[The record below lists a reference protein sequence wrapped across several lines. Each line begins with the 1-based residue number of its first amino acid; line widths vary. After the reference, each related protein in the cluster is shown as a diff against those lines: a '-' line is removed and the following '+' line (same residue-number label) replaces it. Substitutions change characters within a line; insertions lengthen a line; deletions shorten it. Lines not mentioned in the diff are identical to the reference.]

1 LLAYS
6 ALASA
11 YHGGSGGQGFN
22 LVEVSPG
29 YIAFA
34 KALVSSE

>member
-11 YHGGSGGQGFN
+11 YQGGSGGQGFS
-22 LVEVSPG
+22 LDAVSPG
-29 YIAFA
+29 YTAE
-34 KALVSSE
+34 KLP